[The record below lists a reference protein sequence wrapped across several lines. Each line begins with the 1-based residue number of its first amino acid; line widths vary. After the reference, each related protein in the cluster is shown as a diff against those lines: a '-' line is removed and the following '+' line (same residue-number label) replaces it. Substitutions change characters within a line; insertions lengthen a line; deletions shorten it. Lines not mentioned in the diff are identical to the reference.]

1 MLETIDQLAI
11 VSFICPI
18 YSLFFLSLS
27 QNAVITSKNV
37 QKIHILDM
45 FIQWTKARF
54 SRFFVYNSPFIYSF
68 TGLMNVRFVS
78 LNTNG
83 KWQSEK
89 ESFVLLPSER
99 NSLPQFLSLL
109 FIHHVQYMA
118 IWFRSSANPCIVK
131 WQAQARVTIQAI
143 RNFAF

>member
-18 YSLFFLSLS
+18 YSLFFLILS

-99 NSLPQFLSLL
+99 NSLPHFLSLL
-109 FIHHVQYMA
+109 FIRHVQYVA
-118 IWFRSSANPCIVK
+118 IWFRSSANPCTIK
-131 WQAQARVTIQAI
+131 WQAQARVTIQEI